1 MARRRLTASRPGDV
15 SRFLALR
22 LRHAPEGIGLE
33 LDRAGLADVGALL
46 EASARAGFPLTR
58 AQLEAAVLAP
68 GKRRYAFDAAG
79 RRIRAV
85 SGHSVRVEL
94 GHPPAVPPA
103 RLFHGTNPRALDAIL
118 ERGLL
123 PMDRLHVHLS
133 ADVATARQVGAR
145 RGRPV
150 ILEVDAA
157 GLHAGGQVFVR
168 ADDGVWMTDAVAPAF
183 LRPLHG

>member
-22 LRHAPEGIGLE
+22 LRHAPGAIGLE
-33 LDRAGLADVGALL
+33 LDPAGWADVGALL

-58 AQLEAAVLAP
+58 AQLDAAVFAP
-68 GKRRYAFDAAG
+68 GKRRYAYDATG
-79 RRIRAV
+79 RRVRAV
-85 SGHSVRVEL
+85 YGHSVPVEL

-103 RLFHGTNPRALDAIL
+103 RLFHGTHPGALDAIL
-118 ERGLL
+118 AHGLL

-133 ADVATARQVGAR
+133 SDVATARRVGAR

-150 ILEVDAA
+150 VLEVDAA
-157 GLHAGGQVFVR
+157 GLHATGQAFVR
-168 ADDGVWMTDAVAPAF
+168 ADDGVWLTDAVAPAF
-183 LRPLHG
+183 LRLLHG